1 MKILLLGEYSG
12 LHATLAK
19 GLRQLGHEVCVASD
33 GDRWKNYPRDI
44 DLARPTDSLADG
56 LRCLARVLRH
66 LPGFRGY
73 DVVKI
78 IVPYFL
84 RLRAERTLPVY
95 RYLKRHN
102 GKVFLGVFGTDYYY
116 AKACME
122 TDTYRYSDFK
132 TGTLYR
138 DTEMNRVTLDDWYR
152 GRSARATREIAAT
165 CDGIIACLWEYH
177 AAYRLYHPEKLAF
190 IPLPVDCASLPG
202 RMRGVPR
209 VLRFFIGIQSARS
222 ELKGTDV
229 MLPVLMELQA
239 RYPGLCAVTRVE
251 DVPYARYV
259 RLMDEAD
266 VLVDQLYSYTP
277 SMNSL
282 AAMAQGLV
290 VAGGGEP
297 ENYDILGEREL
308 RPIVNLLPDP
318 ADIYRKLE
326 DLVLHRERIP
336 LLSAQSMEYVH
347 RHHDHV
353 RVAQQYLDFWEG
365 KRPASL

>member
-1 MKILLLGEYSG
+1 MKILLMGEYSG
-12 LHATLAK
+12 LHSTLAD
-19 GLRQLGHEVCVASD
+19 GLRRLGQDVCVLSD
-33 GDRWKNYPRDI
+33 GNEWKNYPRDI
-44 DLARPTDSLADG
+44 DLMRPTGGPWGGVRYVARL
-56 LRCLARVLRH
+56 LRCLPRL
-66 LPGFRGY
+66 RGY
-73 DVVKI
+73 DVVQL
-78 IVPYFL
+78 VNPGFL
-84 RLRAERTLPVY
+84 RLRPEKCLYVY

-102 GKVFLGVFGTDYYY
+102 GKVFLGAFGADHYYVR
-116 AKACME
+116 ACME

-132 TGTLYR
+132 IGDRFKDTPANRETVRECLQGGT
-138 DTEMNRVTLDDWYR
+138 
-152 GRSARATREIAAT
+152 ARATREIAAT
-165 CDGIIACLWEYH
+165 CDGIIACLWEYY

-190 IPLPVDCASLPG
+190 IPLPIDCASLPG
-202 RMRGVPR
+202 RVRAVPR

-229 MLPVLMELQA
+229 ILPVLMELQA
-239 RYPGLCAVTRVE
+239 RYPDLCRVTRVE

-259 RLMDEAD
+259 QLMDEAD
-266 VLVDQLYSYTP
+266 VQADQLYSYTP

-282 AAMAQGLV
+282 AAMAKGLV

-297 ENYDILGEREL
+297 ENYDILHEHEL

-326 DLVLHRERIP
+326 DLVLHRERIS
-336 LLSAQSMEYVH
+336 LLSAQSMEYVR